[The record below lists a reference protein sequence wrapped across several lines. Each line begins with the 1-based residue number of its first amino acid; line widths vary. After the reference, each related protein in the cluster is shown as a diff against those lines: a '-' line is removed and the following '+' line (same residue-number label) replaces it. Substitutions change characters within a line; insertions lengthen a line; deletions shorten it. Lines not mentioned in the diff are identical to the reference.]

1 MVRFLLLA
9 FAALALSCAPLV
21 AAAQTAT
28 PRINPLTGKP
38 YSAASQAEYERRQR
52 ENEELSRMAEEATAQ
67 DNKAFE
73 EMRAR
78 NAEQIRQFD
87 EAIETWKEN
96 ATPPPG
102 TTETFVSTSYDN
114 DTALGER
121 AEITYY
127 NKYDVPTHK
136 VQFGPDGKPTGP
148 VTLTQQGKVWET
160 IGPRIPPGGG
170 VETSYGE
177 DFEGNRIITRA
188 RIFDADGK
196 NLGDYKFN
204 FDGVP
209 WWGETRDPETGLR
222 NGGFMD
228 ERLKPP
234 EATVGGPLA
243 EPAQVRLVTG
253 VCTACRALGDEHN
266 DLAARINAIAIEMKS
281 LSAQHQH
288 AWPPAQRPIRAR
300 HEVLAAEL
308 AQLMPR
314 FEALRARV
322 VECEKRCR
330 AAEDTAREETLA
342 ARPDR
347 PAPQGPGSP
356 ATSETAFTPGQSA
369 FPADNSDLQAVIDAA
384 QAYFA
389 AANCEGMECPV
400 CDCDKAR
407 EALQALSDMEHYLRA
422 MEPYMRAA
430 NDAHMARLVSV
441 AENNITNG
449 EQRRKTVWAIGVHQ
463 FLHGFGSTLLDT
475 ASISSWVKDGL
486 TGKSLDE
493 MSPAELIDKLDSWY
507 EAAKSLESG
516 LSTLAEAQAG
526 KAQDT
531 PIGDLVD
538 VAGGVDK
545 ALIND
550 TTSTITDAKS
560 IIKSALENG
569 KDWRKALKEGGAAA
583 ALGQIAGRYLKA
595 WSASRLKER
604 QDALGDLLADADA
617 GDLMQGQAFIE
628 LQKVQARRA
637 MMEDALAAVTAAKAA
652 YMHCA
657 WRACGPFTMTRPQIP
672 SFVQDV
678 PGGTPILSWGRAL
691 PWFNAAIAATTPR
704 LKPVTFR
711 EGDCPKEKA
720 DDPRTAGT
728 PQGDAP
734 PLSRPQFERLPD
746 LTLPASFCSETERV
760 RFMTEVYNPAVAAA
774 LSNASIAQDH
784 QAKLNALFTETM
796 RANSPHW
803 AAVRAERDAFE
814 PIGTETTAR
823 AEALRRLYSAIL
835 AVPIVP
841 CPEDT
846 IRTASGPGQDEPPT
860 EAVAVSSPT
869 TTRPRSPKEDCP
881 PKQGRD
887 PITVGPN
894 SRVGSGAQLRS
905 KVGGMALGALAGA
918 LGAGGGGGGGGSD
931 GPQLWTCKIKDS
943 EYTVFND
950 PVTGVS
956 LGVAAR
962 SVKGGKMV
970 LFSKIMKSPDKGT
983 FQTAFLERPS
993 TGQTIAPSDIGPC
1006 DLWGEWK
1013 LTVSWTKSTYVDGQL
1028 VSQES
1033 GGWSE
1038 GGLFRIPGML
1048 SKVDAP
1054 DGLWK
1059 RMGFSNASN
1068 GAREM
1073 GAIFDV
1079 QPTGEPLTLVVHV
1092 TRPKGDPVTTV
1103 PFILT
1108 LSQGADGK
1116 IAVTKAEEAL
1126 CPEEKARASTIT
1138 ISNDPA
1144 PAAGATTTR
1153 PADAL
1158 SAGGPTSTGGLATP
1172 SGPATATR
1180 PTGSEAVETGESNAE
1195 TSSANEP
1202 LPQIP
1207 ISRLSFAEEA
1217 RESAKAKT
1225 RAKRMALNDARC
1237 MGPEEWEKR
1246 RQAVIKWH
1254 RGLLE
1259 GLRRV
1264 RSSGPDA
1271 AAIDSI
1277 VLGESVRVAEEIRD
1291 LEALPPPPAPDTCP
1305 SDDFES
1311 ILDEIDEVFVPA

>member
-9 FAALALSCAPLV
+9 FAALALAGAPLV

-38 YSAASQAEYERRQR
+38 YSAAGQAEYERKQR
-52 ENEELSRMAEEATAQ
+52 EAEEQSRMAEEASAQ

-87 EAIETWKEN
+87 EAVETWRED
-96 ATPPPG
+96 TPPPPG

-114 DTALGER
+114 ETALGER
-121 AEITYY
+121 AEITFY
-127 NKYDVPTHK
+127 NNYDVPTHR
-136 VQFGPDGKPTGP
+136 VAFGPDGKPTGP
-148 VTLTQQGKVWET
+148 VTQTQQGKVWET

-177 DFEGNRIITRA
+177 DFEGERIITRA
-188 RIFDADGK
+188 RIFGADGK
-196 NLGDYKFN
+196 NIGDYKFN

-209 WWGETRDPETGLR
+209 WWGQTRDPETGLI

-234 EATVGGPLA
+234 EATLGGPLPF
-243 EPAQVRLVTG
+243 PAQVRLITG
-253 VCTACRALGDEHN
+253 VCTACRALANAHN
-266 DLAARINAIAIEMKS
+266 DLAARINAIIIEMKS
-281 LSAQHQH
+281 LSEQHQH

-300 HEVLAAEL
+300 HDVLAAEL

-314 FEALRARV
+314 FEALRAKV
-322 VECEKRCR
+322 VECEKQCR
-330 AAEDTAREETLA
+330 AAPDTAREEALA

-356 ATSETAFTPGQSA
+356 AIVEAAITPGQGV

-384 QAYFA
+384 QAYLA
-389 AANCEGMECPV
+389 AANCEGMACPV
-400 CDCDKAR
+400 CDCDQAR

-430 NDAHMARLVSV
+430 NDAHMARFVSV
-441 AENNITNG
+441 AENNIANG

-463 FLHGFGSTLLDT
+463 FLHGFGSALLDT
-475 ASISSWVKDGL
+475 ASISSWIKEGL

-507 EAAKSLESG
+507 EAAKDLESG
-516 LSTLAEAQAG
+516 LSTLAEAQTG
-526 KAQDT
+526 KPQDS

-545 ALIND
+545 DLIND
-550 TTSTITDAKS
+550 TTSTIADAKS
-560 IIKSALENG
+560 VINAALENG
-569 KDWRKALKEGGAAA
+569 KDWRKALKDGGGAA

-595 WSASRLKER
+595 YSASRLQER
-604 QDALGDLLADADA
+604 QGALDALLADADA
-617 GDLMQGQAFIE
+617 GDLLQGQAFIE
-628 LQKVQARRA
+628 LQKVQARRER
-637 MMEDALAAVTAAKAA
+637 MEDALAAITAAKAA
-652 YMHCA
+652 YTDCA
-657 WRACGPFTMTRPQIP
+657 WRACGPFTLTRPQIP
-672 SFVQDV
+672 GFMQDV
-678 PGGTPILSWGRAL
+678 PGGKPILSWGKAL
-691 PWFNAAIAATTPR
+691 HWFNAAIAATTPR
-704 LKPVTFR
+704 LKPVAFR
-711 EGDCPKEKA
+711 EGDCPKAKP
-720 DDPRTAGT
+720 DDPGAAGT

-774 LSNASIAQDH
+774 LSNARIAQDH

-796 RANSPHW
+796 RSNSPHW

-814 PIGTETTAR
+814 PIGAEATVR
-823 AEALRRLYSAIL
+823 AEALRQLYSAIL
-835 AVPIVP
+835 AVPVVP

-846 IRTASGPGQDEPPT
+846 TRTATGPVAPLADTPT
-860 EAVAVSSPT
+860 EAVATGSPA
-869 TTRPRSPKEDCP
+869 TTRPRTPKEDCP
-881 PKQGRD
+881 LKQGRE
-887 PITVGPN
+887 PIVVGPN

-918 LGAGGGGGGGGSD
+918 LGAGGGGGGGGDSD

-962 SVKGGKMV
+962 TVKGGKMV

-993 TGQTIAPSDIGPC
+993 TGQTIAPSDVGPC

-1013 LTVSWTKSTYVDGQL
+1013 LTVSWTRSTYVDGQL

-1079 QPTGEPLTLVVHV
+1079 QPGGEPLTLVVHV
-1092 TRPKGDPVTTV
+1092 TRPRGDPVTTV

-1108 LSQGADGK
+1108 LTRGADGK
-1116 IAVTKAEEAL
+1116 IAVTKAEEEP
-1126 CPEEKARASTIT
+1126 CPEDQTGPSVINIADTP
-1138 ISNDPA
+1138 PA
-1144 PAAGATTTR
+1144 TVTATPTGTAIAGDRPATTT
-1153 PADAL
+1153 
-1158 SAGGPTSTGGLATP
+1158 
-1172 SGPATATR
+1172 
-1180 PTGSEAVETGESNAE
+1180 
-1195 TSSANEP
+1195 
-1202 LPQIP
+1202 
-1207 ISRLSFAEEA
+1207 
-1217 RESAKAKT
+1217 
-1225 RAKRMALNDARC
+1225 
-1237 MGPEEWEKR
+1237 
-1246 RQAVIKWH
+1246 
-1254 RGLLE
+1254 
-1259 GLRRV
+1259 
-1264 RSSGPDA
+1264 
-1271 AAIDSI
+1271 
-1277 VLGESVRVAEEIRD
+1277 
-1291 LEALPPPPAPDTCP
+1291 LPPPYDPGPRPYDPRTDPEAGKLHTAGLQRLVEGLEQMRAEDIEQRRELDRARCEGPKAWEEKRAAYLKRLRGRLDIMQRLVGLGRDKSKIEDAATGEVARLGIEMSEVESMSPPAEPQSCP
-1305 SDDFES
+1305 VTPVPEESES
-1311 ILDEIDEVFVPA
+1311 ILDSIEEVFVPA